1 MSFLPK
7 NWPGRQNRSELILTA
22 RENPG
27 EVSNC
32 WQFEGKRRLLQSTCY
47 FSKGFFLLGKN
58 VSDYPG
64 LSEEGLWRMK

>member
-1 MSFLPK
+1 
-7 NWPGRQNRSELILTA
+7 LTA

-27 EVSNC
+27 DVSNC

-47 FSKGFFLLGKN
+47 FSKGFFSLGKI

-64 LSEEGLWRMK
+64 LSEKDLWGMK